1 MSAHPST
8 AVSPSA
14 LGLQDSYRRAIG
26 NVKLTFSRV
35 SFPTTTMVK
44 WSSIMLGAAACG
56 ASAHTKEEITRKGAE
71 VMEEYRKDRGHWVS
85 LSDIGMVNHMV
96 DHIGANGMAVA
107 GFFIHQ
113 ERYSSELPGEA
124 EQDKDPLFVAYRKLA
139 KDQVRAVP
147 GRVTLRYSC

>member
-1 MSAHPST
+1 M
-8 AVSPSA
+8 
-14 LGLQDSYRRAIG
+14 
-26 NVKLTFSRV
+26 
-35 SFPTTTMVK
+35 K
-44 WSSIMLGAAACG
+44 WESIVLGAVACG
-56 ASAHTKEEITRKGAE
+56 ASAHTKDHSAHTKEEITRKGAE

-139 KDQVRAVP
+139 KDQVRAVSVVTS
-147 GRVTLRYSC
+147 VTLRYSHNPCVSC